1 MLPTTPT
8 EKIFFTMSADKNLAK
23 WKWLCYMQSLFA
35 LETFIAP
42 VLVIFY
48 TQYAGFSFSQYA
60 ILMSYIFI
68 FSWVFQIPTGAI
80 ADKYG
85 RKRALIFG
93 NVIYI
98 LAMLSLVV
106 LGNRTPVV
114 LTSALFSFGSCLS
127 TGAFQAMMYSAYA
140 EEDRVADFNSVNAR
154 GNSLAL
160 LGGAGGAALGGV
172 LAGVSLAL
180 PMVVDIAV
188 LSLTTVLLSISV
200 RPTQVIQNVRQV
212 SIQTIAIDAIRAAF
226 RSKKL
231 FSSILVSAVAFAC
244 VRTDFNLYQPLL
256 TSSGIHV
263 SQLGIIFAGF
273 SLFSAGVAYAYSKV
287 RREILDGPLILILIA
302 LAFILSAIFLANAP
316 TKLAIIFAIC
326 CHQFARA
333 VYPSFS
339 AYMINI
345 NISDDNASRTTIL
358 SLAALLR
365 SLIAAVFS
373 YGMALAAE
381 RFSDKCMFN
390 VISLVSAVLIL
401 TFGVWSLY
409 ATQSKKPYP
418 TSSRS

>member
-1 MLPTTPT
+1 
-8 EKIFFTMSADKNLAK
+8 MSDDKNLIR

-60 ILMSYIFI
+60 ILMSYIFL
-68 FSWVFQIPTGAI
+68 FSWAFQIPTGAI

-93 NVIYI
+93 NILYVI
-98 LAMLSLVV
+98 AMLSLVV
-106 LGNRTPVV
+106 FGSRTPIVV
-114 LTSALFSFGSCLS
+114 TSALFSFGSCLS

-140 EEDRVADFNSVNAR
+140 KEERVEDFNSVNAR

-160 LGGAGGAALGGV
+160 LGGAGGAALGGI

-180 PMVVDIAV
+180 PMIVDIAV
-188 LSLTTVLLSISV
+188 LSLTTVLLTIFV
-200 RPTQVIQNVRQV
+200 KQPQNAQNARQV
-212 SIQTIAIDAIRAAF
+212 SVQTIAVDAIRAAF
-226 RSKKL
+226 ASKKL

-244 VRTDFNLYQPLL
+244 VRTGFNVYQPLL
-256 TSSGIHV
+256 TNSGVHV
-263 SQLGIIFAGF
+263 SQLGLIFAGF

-287 RREILDGPLILILIA
+287 PREILDGPLMLILIA
-302 LAFILSAIFLANAP
+302 LAFILSSIFLAN
-316 TKLAIIFAIC
+316 TSTTLAIICAIC

-333 VYPSFS
+333 VYPSLS

-345 NISDDNASRTTIL
+345 NISDDSTSRTTIL

-365 SLIAAVFS
+365 SLLAAVFS
-373 YGMALAAE
+373 GGMALAAE
-381 RFSDKCMFN
+381 SFSDRIMFN
-390 VISLVSAVLIL
+390 VVSLVSAVLVL
-401 TFGVWSLY
+401 TFGFWSVY
-409 ATQSKKPYP
+409 ATQSKKPCP